1 MGFEESF
8 LLFLP
13 KTVSRDSN
21 AFDYSVAIP
30 IEVRIPH
37 SLHSWS
43 NLCFQI
49 RREMKP
55 AKIADFGITEEFG
68 YLPAHAPALA
78 LSAGNEEWDQFGRDI
93 PKLLMGTNFRSRVK
107 ALPEFNINKLNGEA
121 EIQRAMLILS
131 YIGQSYQWSENNPAT
146 VMPANLAIPWH
157 QVGKLV
163 GRPPILSYQSYAS
176 DNWRRFDASGPIE
189 CGNIGLLQCFLGGQ
203 DEEWFILIHIEIEKK
218 AGKALKAIEDA
229 QNAVS
234 ENDAD
239 QLEVALTNLRSAL
252 AAMYEVLGRMPERCD
267 PYIYFHRVRPY
278 IFGWRNNPSLPD
290 GVIYEGVDEYQGVGQ
305 KFRGETG
312 AQSAIIP
319 AMDAVLGI
327 DHERDELREY
337 LMEMRM
343 YMPPRHVAFI
353 EAVEAGPSVRNFVTM
368 AQRLSLT
375 TVFNDCVELVANF
388 RAMHLE
394 YAGTYIHAQA
404 QATPGNPSAVG
415 TGGTPFMTYLRKHR
429 DETKTQTLP

>member
-21 AFDYSVAIP
+21 TFDYSVGIP
-30 IEVRIPH
+30 IEVRIHH
-37 SLHSWS
+37 SLHSWP
-43 NLCFQI
+43 NMCFQI

-107 ALPEFNINKLNGEA
+107 ALPEFNVNKLNGEA

-239 QLEVALTNLRSAL
+239 QLEIALTNLRSAL

-327 DHERDELREY
+327 DHEKDELREY

-353 EAVEAGPSVRNFVTM
+353 EAVEAGPSVRNFV
-368 AQRLSLT
+368 AIAKRASLT

>member
-1 MGFEESF
+1 MH
-8 LLFLP
+8 
-13 KTVSRDSN
+13 R
-21 AFDYSVAIP
+21 P
-30 IEVRIPH
+30 IEVRMPIT
-37 SLHSWS
+37 LHSRH
-43 NLCFQI
+43 NLRFET

-107 ALPEFNINKLNGEA
+107 ALPEFNISKLNGEA

-131 YIGQSYQWSENNPAT
+131 YIGQSYQWSENTPAT

-229 QNAVS
+229 QSAVS
-234 ENDAD
+234 NNDVD

-353 EAVEAGPSVRNFVTM
+353 EAVEAGPSVRNFVTT
-368 AQRLSLT
+368 AKRASLT
-375 TVFNDCVELVANF
+375 AVFNDCVELVANF

-429 DETKTQTLP
+429 DETKEQTLP

>member
-1 MGFEESF
+1 
-8 LLFLP
+8 
-13 KTVSRDSN
+13 
-21 AFDYSVAIP
+21 
-30 IEVRIPH
+30 
-37 SLHSWS
+37 
-43 NLCFQI
+43 
-49 RREMKP
+49 MKP

-229 QNAVS
+229 QSAVS

-239 QLEVALTNLRSAL
+239 QLEAALTNLRSAL

-327 DHERDELREY
+327 DHEKDELREY

-353 EAVEAGPSVRNFVTM
+353 EAVEAGPSVRNFVTITKR
-368 AQRLSLT
+368 APLT

-429 DETKTQTLP
+429 DETKKQTLP

>member
-1 MGFEESF
+1 M
-8 LLFLP
+8 
-13 KTVSRDSN
+13 N
-21 AFDYSVAIP
+21 AV
-30 IEVRIPH
+30 
-37 SLHSWS
+37 
-43 NLCFQI
+43 
-49 RREMKP
+49 
-55 AKIADFGITEEFG
+55 KISDFGITEEFG
-68 YLPAHAPALA
+68 YLPAYEPAQS
-78 LSAGNEEWDQFGRDI
+78 LSAGNEEWDQYGKDL
-93 PKLLMGTNFRSRVK
+93 PKLLMGTNFRARVR
-107 ALPEFNINKLNGEA
+107 ALPSFNVAALKGEA
-121 EIQRAMLILS
+121 EIQRAMLVLS
-131 YIGQSYQWSENNPAT
+131 YIGQAYQWSENSPAT
-146 VMPANLAIPWH
+146 LMPSNLAKPWFE
-157 QVGKLV
+157 VGKLV

-176 DNWRRFDASGPIE
+176 DNWRRFDKSGPIE

-229 QNAVS
+229 QAAVVG
-234 ENDAD
+234 NDAD
-239 QLEVALTNLRSAL
+239 QVESALTNLRASL
-252 AAMYEVLGRMPERCD
+252 AAMYAVLDRMPERCD

-290 GVIYEGVDEYQGVGQ
+290 GVIYEGVDEYKGIGQ

-337 LMEMRM
+337 LMEMRT

-353 EAVEAGPSVRNFVTM
+353 EAVEAGPSVRNFVTS
-368 AQRLSLT
+368 AQRSSLT
-375 TVFNDCVELVANF
+375 SVFNECVELVANF

-394 YAGTYIHAQA
+394 YAGRYIHAQA

-429 DETKTQTLP
+429 DETKKQTL

>member
-8 LLFLP
+8 LLFFP
-13 KTVSRDSN
+13 ETVSRDSN
-21 AFDYSVAIP
+21 AFDYSVATP
-30 IEVRIPH
+30 IELRIPH
-37 SLHSWS
+37 SLHSWP

-49 RREMKP
+49 RRKMKP

-107 ALPEFNINKLNGEA
+107 ALPDFDINKLNSEA

-176 DNWRRFDASGPIE
+176 DNWRRFDPSGPIE

-353 EAVEAGPSVRNFVTM
+353 EAVEAGPSVRNFVKIAKRT
-368 AQRLSLT
+368 SLT

>member
-1 MGFEESF
+1 
-8 LLFLP
+8 
-13 KTVSRDSN
+13 
-21 AFDYSVAIP
+21 
-30 IEVRIPH
+30 
-37 SLHSWS
+37 
-43 NLCFQI
+43 
-49 RREMKP
+49 MKP

-68 YLPAHAPALA
+68 YLPTYDPAQS
-78 LSAGNEEWDQFGRDI
+78 LSAGNEEWDQFGKDL

-107 ALPEFNINKLNGEA
+107 ALPKFNIEKLSGEA
-121 EIQRAMLILS
+121 EVQRAMLILS
-131 YIGQSYQWSENNPAT
+131 YIGQAYQWSDNTAAH
-146 VMPANLAIPWH
+146 VMPANLALPWYE
-157 QVGKLV
+157 VGKLV

-176 DNWRRFDASGPIE
+176 DNWRRFDKSGDIA

-229 QNAVS
+229 QLAVL
-234 ENDAD
+234 ENDA
-239 QLEVALTNLRSAL
+239 EKVEAALIKLRNAL

-278 IFGWRNNPSLPD
+278 IFGWRNNPSLPN
-290 GVIYEGVDEYQGVGQ
+290 GVIYEGVDEYKGIGQ
-305 KFRGETG
+305 NFRGETG

-319 AMDAVLGI
+319 AMDGVLGI
-327 DHERDELREY
+327 EHERDELREY
-337 LMEMRM
+337 LMEMRT
-343 YMPPRHVAFI
+343 YMPPKHVAFI
-353 EAVEAGPSVRNFVTM
+353 EAVETGPSVRNFAVS
-368 AQRLSLT
+368 AKRSSLT
-375 TVFNDCVELVANF
+375 NVFNESVELVAKF

-429 DETKTQTLP
+429 DETKVQTI